1 MKGKDR
7 AQSAERIIKNTYRKL
22 LTLFFVCF
30 LSFIFL
36 HPASGIQRPDVCF
49 ASQNADDE
57 VKKIQEA
64 YTKIKDIKGSFTQK
78 SFLKDLKK
86 TETYNGMLLI
96 KRPSKIKWE
105 YTGGK
110 PQQVIINNNKI
121 IIFKKKEKQAFKSNF
136 DKQTYGQAPVALLS
150 GFGNIQEEFKTTS
163 KNKKL
168 ILTPKNPMGSIALI
182 EIETSSENFP
192 IKSFTIIDTRSNKIE
207 IKLDNIETNT
217 DIQDSIFEFNLPE
230 GTKIYEYNS

>member
-1 MKGKDR
+1 MRKKFSIHNIKCSGK
-7 AQSAERIIKNTYRKL
+7 SSCKKFL
-22 LTLFFVCF
+22 LSFSTCF
-30 LSFIFL
+30 LILFL
-36 HPASGIQRPDVCF
+36 WHLASDIWYPNTCS
-49 ASQNADDE
+49 ASQIADDE

-64 YTKIKDIKGSFTQK
+64 YSKIKDIKGSFTQK

-105 YTGGK
+105 YTGDK
-110 PQQVIINNNKI
+110 PQQVIINNDKI

-163 KNKKL
+163 KNNKL
-168 ILTPKNPMGSIALI
+168 ILIPKNPMGSIASI

-217 DIQDSIFEFNLPE
+217 DIQDSIFEFNFPE

>member
-1 MKGKDR
+1 MKGKNR
-7 AQSAERIIKNTYRKL
+7 SQNTKYRRKNTWRKL
-22 LTLFFVCF
+22 LILFLACF
-30 LSFIFL
+30 SMFIIWNL
-36 HPASGIQRPDVCF
+36 GSGILNRDVCF
-49 ASQNADDE
+49 ASQDADDE

-64 YTKIKDIKGSFTQK
+64 YSNIKDIKAAFTQK

-86 TETYNGMLLI
+86 TETYNGILYI

-110 PQQVIINNNKI
+110 PQQVIINNDKI

-150 GFGNIQEEFKTTS
+150 GFGNIEEEFKTTS
-163 KNKKL
+163 KNNKL
-168 ILTPKNPMGSIALI
+168 ILTPKNSMGSIISI
-182 EIETSSENFP
+182 EIEISEENFP
-192 IKSFTIIDTRSNKIE
+192 IKSFTIIDTRSNKVE

-217 DIQDSIFEFNLPE
+217 DIKDSMFEFKLPE